1 MCEFSD
7 GNGNPLRFTNNNT
20 IRHRYR
26 FQANTLEDHNQ
37 IETILACS
45 DIKNNW

>member
-20 IRHRYR
+20 IRHDR
-26 FQANTLEDHNQ
+26 FQAYTLEDHNQ